1 MKNIMTVTMLLLLA
15 MGLFLNSCSSTPQNL
30 INPDLSNF
38 TFKPDTWAVGNGAL
52 ARKGGGDI
60 WTKEQYGNFIL
71 DLEFKVDKGTN
82 SGVFI
87 RTGNPKDCV
96 QTGIEIQIYDSYGRD
111 KPGKHDCGAV
121 YDCLAPSKNT
131 VKKSGEWNHMTIIAK
146 GPMITVGM
154 NGESII
160 NMDVDK
166 WIEPHKNPQD
176 DSKNKFNNA
185 IKDFPRVGHIGFQD
199 HGKPV
204 WYRNVTV
211 TPLGD

>member
-1 MKNIMTVTMLLLLA
+1 MKKTIVSTLILIGIA
-15 MGLFLNSCSSTPQNL
+15 GLLNSCSSTPQTL

-38 TFKPDTWAVGNGAL
+38 TFKPDAWAVEDCAL

-60 WTKEQYGNFIL
+60 WTKQQYGDFVL

-96 QTGIEIQIYDSYGRD
+96 QTGIEIQIYDSYG
-111 KPGKHDCGAV
+111 KEKLSKHDCGAV
-121 YDCLAPSKNT
+121 YDCLAPSSNPI
-131 VKKSGEWNHMTIIAK
+131 KKPGEWNNMTITAK
-146 GPMITVGM
+146 GSMITVVM

-160 NMDVDK
+160 IMDVDK
-166 WIEPHKNPQD
+166 WTEPHKNPD
-176 DSKNKFNNA
+176 GSPNKYNNA
-185 IKDFPRVGHIGFQD
+185 FKDFPRVGHIGFQD

-204 WYRNVTV
+204 WYRNVTI
-211 TPLGD
+211 TPLGG